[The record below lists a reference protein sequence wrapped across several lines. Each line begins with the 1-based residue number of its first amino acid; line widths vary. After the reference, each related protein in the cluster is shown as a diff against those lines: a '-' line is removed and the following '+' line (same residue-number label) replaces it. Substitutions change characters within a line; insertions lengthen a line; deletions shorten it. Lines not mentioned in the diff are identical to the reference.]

1 MSNDSILDDLNEA
14 QRQAVTHGGG
24 PMLVIAGAGS
34 GKTRVITRRI
44 AWLVRE
50 GVPDHGVLAITFTNK
65 AAAEMRERVDHMLGR
80 SRAWISTFHAFG
92 ARILRLEAQ
101 AAGLE
106 PGFTILD
113 ESDRLAVI
121 KEVLKELGYTSKEHR
136 PGDFAQSVSKAKNRG
151 ELATAEDAESDD
163 EYRRVYAAYESAL
176 RLSQC
181 LDFDDLLLRTLT
193 LFQTDEIVRRR
204 VADRFRTVLI
214 DEYQDTNVLQFK
226 MAQLLV
232 RDHQNVCATGD
243 PDQSIYS
250 WRGAEIRNIL
260 DFHLDFPG
268 AVVVKLEENYR
279 STNTILRG
287 ASAVIRHNTQR
298 IERELWSTL
307 GDGEPLR
314 LIEADTESFEA
325 ERVVDAIKDTLLEGT
340 PASDIAVFYRT
351 NACSRPLEG
360 ALRRANLPYVIV
372 GAVEFYERREVKDLL
387 AYLRLI
393 ANPADTVDLA
403 RIINVPARG
412 IGAKT
417 LSVMREHARRTGRP
431 LLDVVRDPSCWVELR
446 GAARRALEEFSQ
458 LMRSLLEA
466 PRSPVLP
473 LLDRVLEA
481 THYRDYL
488 AEMAD
493 PLVDERLENVDELR
507 AALAEY
513 DHNTPDGSLEDF
525 IAQTALLR
533 ARADGGDQVP
543 MITLMTLHSAKG
555 LEFPVVYLTALE
567 EGILPHARSASDERA
582 LEEERRLM
590 YVGMTR
596 AQRRLTLSFSRS
608 RAVGGTGG
616 FGRSL
621 PSRFLSEIPDELFE
635 GGRRGAPQQI
645 AEDFASY
652 EPDFDSSEPPFQT
665 GDFVAHAQFGP
676 GQVVSLSGFGASAKV
691 TVEFV
696 RHGTKKLLLEYAKLR
711 KVRDPFGADG

>member
-1 MSNDSILDDLNEA
+1 MANDPILDDLNEA
-14 QRQAVTHGGG
+14 QRRAVTHGGG
-24 PMLVIAGAGS
+24 PLLVIAGAGS

-80 SRAWISTFHAFG
+80 SRTWISTFHAFG
-92 ARILRLEAQ
+92 ARVLRLEAQ

-113 ESDRLAVI
+113 ESDRLAVF
-121 KEVLKELGYTSKEHR
+121 KEVLKELGLTSKEHR
-136 PGDFAQSVSKAKNRG
+136 PGDFAHYVSQAKNRG
-151 ELATAEDAESDD
+151 ESVTDDDAESGD
-163 EYRRVYAAYESAL
+163 EYRRVHAAYESTL
-176 RLSQC
+176 RASQC
-181 LDFDDLLLRTLT
+181 LDFDDLLLRTLN
-193 LFQTDEIVRRR
+193 LFQNDEAARRR

-250 WRGAEIRNIL
+250 WRGADIRNIL
-260 DFHLDFPG
+260 DFHVDFPG

-314 LIEADTESFEA
+314 FIEADTESFEA
-325 ERVVDAIKDTLLEGT
+325 ERVVDSIKDTLLEGT
-340 PASDIAVFYRT
+340 SPSDVAVFYRT
-351 NACSRPLEG
+351 NACSRPLEA

-393 ANPADTVDLA
+393 ANPADVVDLT

-417 LSVMREHARRTGRP
+417 VAILRDHARATGRP
-431 LLDVVRDPSCWVELR
+431 LLDVVRDPLCWVDLR
-446 GAARRALEEFSQ
+446 GPGRRGLEEFSQ
-458 LMRSLLEA
+458 LMRDLLEA

-473 LLDRVLEA
+473 LLDRILTA
-481 THYRDYL
+481 TRYRDHL

-507 AALAEY
+507 VALAEY
-513 DHNTPDGSLEDF
+513 DQSTQDGSLEDF

-533 ARADGGDQVP
+533 ARDDVGDGLP
-543 MITLMTLHSAKG
+543 KITLMTLHSAKG
-555 LEFPVVYLTALE
+555 LEFPVVHLTALE
-567 EGILPHARSASDERA
+567 EGILPHARSAADDRA

-596 AQRRLTLSFSRS
+596 AQRRLTLSFARS
-608 RAVGGTGG
+608 RTVGGTGG
-616 FGRSL
+616 FGRNL
-621 PSRFLSEIPDELFE
+621 PSRFLSEIPDELFD
-635 GGRRGAPQQI
+635 GGRRGAPDHT
-645 AEDFASY
+645 AESFASY
-652 EPDFDSSEPPFQT
+652 EPDFDSTEPPFEA

-696 RHGTKKLLLEYAKLR
+696 RHGTKKLLLEYAKLK